1 MEAAHRYDGYDRSQ
15 PKIMFGEW
23 ATREGAPTTN
33 MLGALGDAAFM
44 TGLER
49 NADII
54 SMASYAP
61 LFVNVNPGG
70 MQWRSDLIGYD
81 ALSSY
86 GSPSYYAQTMFSA
99 YLGTTSLPLQAAGV
113 PMQEWTP
120 KPKKN
125 QPAAPAREIPV
136 LYFSATR
143 DDAKG
148 ELYVKVVNTVGT
160 PQAVRIDLAG
170 AKHPA
175 AQGRQVVLAASS
187 LDDTN
192 SIADPVRLVPVESST
207 GGFAPSFSRT
217 FAPYSVTVLAIPL
230 H

>member
-1 MEAAHRYDGYDRSQ
+1 
-15 PKIMFGEW
+15 
-23 ATREGAPTTN
+23 

-54 SMASYAP
+54 KMASYAP

-86 GSPSYYAQTMFSA
+86 GSPSYYAQKMFSA
-99 YLGTTSLPLQAAGV
+99 YLGTTSLPLTEEGV
-113 PMQEWTP
+113 PTQQWTP
-120 KPKKN
+120 KARKN
-125 QPAAPAREIPV
+125 QPPAPARTIPA

-143 DDAKG
+143 DDGKN

-160 PQAVRIDLAG
+160 AQAVRIDLTG
-170 AKHPA
+170 AKRPA
-175 AQGRQVVLAASS
+175 PAGTQVVLAGAAPE
-187 LDDTN
+187 DTN
-192 SIADPVRLVPVESST
+192 TITNPVRLVPVEST
-207 GGFAPSFSRT
+207 ATGFAPSFSRT

-230 H
+230 R